1 MLDKK
6 DEQQFSILKQF
17 KSFKY
22 AFDGFKS
29 IIKTEHNFRIQVVS
43 AIVVIIF
50 SIIFRIS
57 GFEWCLVF
65 FCIALVMITE
75 ILNTAIEKTCDK
87 ISVTYDADIKYIKDI
102 AALAVVLAT
111 FTALIIALVIFV
123 PKIVVLLL

>member
-6 DEQQFSILKQF
+6 NEKQFSIIRQF
-17 KSFKY
+17 KSFQY
-22 AFDGFKS
+22 AFEGFKS

-43 AIVVIIF
+43 AIVVILF
-50 SIIFRIS
+50 SILLKIS
-57 GFEWCLVF
+57 AFEWCLVF

-87 ISVTYDADIKYIKDI
+87 ISTTYDTDIKYIKDI
-102 AALAVVLAT
+102 GALAVVLAT
-111 FTALIIALVIFV
+111 FTALIIAIIIFI